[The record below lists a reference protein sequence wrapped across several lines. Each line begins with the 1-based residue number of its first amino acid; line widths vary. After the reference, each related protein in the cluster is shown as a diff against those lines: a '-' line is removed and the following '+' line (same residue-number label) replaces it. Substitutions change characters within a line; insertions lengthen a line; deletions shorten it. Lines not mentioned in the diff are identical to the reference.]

1 MEESNVQ
8 PVNSPVTVCGYLLAF
23 KSLLAFRIVPHGS
36 NKVPAALMHACSST
50 DCSCQHNSTGK
61 APYLACLPVLPA
73 SMCFPLLGNPDLQR
87 CIPACLSC
95 FPRCAGKHSP
105 A

>member
-50 DCSCQHNSTGK
+50 DCSCSTIQFNRQS
-61 APYLACLPVLPA
+61 ALPCMLASAACEHVLPTA
-73 SMCFPLLGNPDLQR
+73 WRS
-87 CIPACLSC
+87 
-95 FPRCAGKHSP
+95 
-105 A
+105 